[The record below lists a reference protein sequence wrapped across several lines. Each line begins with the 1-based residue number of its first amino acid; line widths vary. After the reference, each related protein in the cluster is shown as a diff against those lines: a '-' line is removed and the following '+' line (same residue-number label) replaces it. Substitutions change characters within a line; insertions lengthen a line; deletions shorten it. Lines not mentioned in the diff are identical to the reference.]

1 MHTDDLHELLYNS
14 RIMPLVI
21 TKLNGE
27 YQNIKQQT
35 LNILLQ
41 IATYGEW
48 IFSIIF

>member
-1 MHTDDLHELLYNS
+1 
-14 RIMPLVI
+14 MPLVI

>member
-1 MHTDDLHELLYNS
+1 
-14 RIMPLVI
+14 MPLLI

-27 YQNIKQQT
+27 YQNTKQQT

-48 IFSIIF
+48 IFNIIFQ